1 MSDRIHGIDSGQS
14 WDHSYARAK
23 YISLFSTLLHL
34 EDNGGKDI
42 GVNDKPEGHLN
53 QNSSV

>member
-1 MSDRIHGIDSGQS
+1 MSDRIHGIGSERS

-23 YISLFSTLLHL
+23 YITLFSTLLHL

-42 GVNDKPEGHLN
+42 GCERQTGGT
-53 QNSSV
+53 S